1 LGEAVLSIRQTCLHG
16 GAHEDNGED
25 FAAIVYGPAS
35 IPPGTSNGEYSP
47 LRHLK
52 DAASVG
58 SLTQEVIMK
67 GIWIFLKKYGGRG
80 ILLGVLTV
88 VLLRLTGAD
97 AAALAQNCGQ
107 WSVISSPNAGTG
119 DNILDG
125 VTAISP
131 NDVWAVGT
139 SASATLT

>member
-1 LGEAVLSIRQTCLHG
+1 
-16 GAHEDNGED
+16 
-25 FAAIVYGPAS
+25 
-35 IPPGTSNGEYSP
+35 
-47 LRHLK
+47 
-52 DAASVG
+52 
-58 SLTQEVIMK
+58 MK
-67 GIWIFLKKYGGRG
+67 GIWIFLKKNGGRG

>member
-1 LGEAVLSIRQTCLHG
+1 
-16 GAHEDNGED
+16 
-25 FAAIVYGPAS
+25 
-35 IPPGTSNGEYSP
+35 
-47 LRHLK
+47 
-52 DAASVG
+52 
-58 SLTQEVIMK
+58 MK